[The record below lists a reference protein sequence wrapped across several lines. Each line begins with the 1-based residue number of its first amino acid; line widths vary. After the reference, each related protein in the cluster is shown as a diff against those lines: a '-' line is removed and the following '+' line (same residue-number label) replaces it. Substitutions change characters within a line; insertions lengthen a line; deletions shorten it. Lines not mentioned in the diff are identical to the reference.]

1 MYRIL
6 IAVAL
11 LLQLISAHSSQ
22 PERISHLSQISAS
35 SLELL
40 PRLVEP
46 PSQRTSHTSV
56 LKRALS
62 PPRPHQLEHSDS
74 ILLKFAI
81 PTDTQPLKW
90 FTLSLRP
97 SANLIHPNAR
107 IIYSNTHSELRREDV
122 LAYSGWSIY
131 PDHIQSWWDEEHASV
146 DRPSPEW
153 ASAYDDPRVAGW
165 ARILIHEQT
174 TEMESDDDLHS
185 LVFEGSFEHDNQ
197 LWHVK
202 PTHTFRNL
210 RTQQDPDPVPW
221 LAHPTGGL
229 VVWSDSDSSQ
239 DIAAPSSCGHDQ
251 LSFNSNPQHP
261 IYHTTPQQEQQQ
273 QQQQIHFNSFSLTT
287 FLDNLLGI
295 PSLPPPPP
303 SSLAN
308 MNFNQTSRHAARSLT
323 KRQSVSNDIT
333 WLGNSTT
340 SSNFINSIGS
350 TRGCPIGSRVL
361 FIGVAADCTYVSKY
375 KTQDAARTAILSN
388 INSVSAI
395 YQRTFNVSIGV
406 VELNVQ
412 PPECPTTT
420 KPDGLLWNVACPT
433 NDGVGLDLNR
443 RLSVFSDW
451 RGKKGGSDGAGLWH
465 LMTDCSSGSEVGVAW
480 LGQLCE
486 TETQVSSSGQV
497 TSGTGVTASTT
508 NEWQVMAHEI
518 GHNFGAIHDC
528 GSGCGLSDACCP
540 LSSSTCNSL
549 GNYLMSPVATK
560 NTTNFSPCSIGNICT
575 TLHSTL
581 NTSCLAI
588 PGQRSVIS
596 LQQCGNGIVEPG
608 EDCDPGQNNKSNC
621 CDPATCKFRAGAVC
635 DPLNGPCCKSDCQFS
650 SSDQVCR
657 PSANPECDIEEKCNG
672 KEVHCPTDQFNENGK
687 SCGPTGQ
694 DLKCAAGICTSRD
707 EQCKT
712 QGTSLGLTKSCPSGA
727 TQDCKI
733 SCVDPTGRADC
744 IILSTNFIDGSDCGY
759 GGKCLNSVCK
769 SGNLKDTVSSWFKSN
784 LSIAIPIV
792 IVVGLLAI
800 MFIVMVLRC
809 LGNCMSRNRASSH
822 ANHPSAMRPIPRV
835 NLPPQQ
841 HHHPTTD
848 NQSNWIDP
856 TVYNGAHH
864 HHRI

>member
-1 MYRIL
+1 
-6 IAVAL
+6 
-11 LLQLISAHSSQ
+11 
-22 PERISHLSQISAS
+22 
-35 SLELL
+35 
-40 PRLVEP
+40 
-46 PSQRTSHTSV
+46 
-56 LKRALS
+56 
-62 PPRPHQLEHSDS
+62 
-74 ILLKFAI
+74 
-81 PTDTQPLKW
+81 
-90 FTLSLRP
+90 
-97 SANLIHPNAR
+97 
-107 IIYSNTHSELRREDV
+107 
-122 LAYSGWSIY
+122 
-131 PDHIQSWWDEEHASV
+131 
-146 DRPSPEW
+146 
-153 ASAYDDPRVAGW
+153 
-165 ARILIHEQT
+165 
-174 TEMESDDDLHS
+174 
-185 LVFEGSFEHDNQ
+185 
-197 LWHVK
+197 
-202 PTHTFRNL
+202 
-210 RTQQDPDPVPW
+210 
-221 LAHPTGGL
+221 
-229 VVWSDSDSSQ
+229 
-239 DIAAPSSCGHDQ
+239 
-251 LSFNSNPQHP
+251 
-261 IYHTTPQQEQQQ
+261 
-273 QQQQIHFNSFSLTT
+273 
-287 FLDNLLGI
+287 
-295 PSLPPPPP
+295 
-303 SSLAN
+303 

-323 KRQSVSNDIT
+323 RQSVSNDIT

-451 RGKKGGSDGAGLWH
+451 R
-465 LMTDCSSGSEVGVAW
+465 VGVAW

-841 HHHPTTD
+841 HQHPTTD

-856 TVYNGAHH
+856 TVYNELIIIIGSERRTYSQKHETAVLPPPPPPPLSSSTNQAVSHKMNHH
-864 HHRI
+864 QHQQQHEFHDYLSQQPSSTTHFSKATPSPSPSSLQRWGKDCVGCLLNIKLNEILDTVINDYTSKGVDVLCHCRGGVGRAGLVACCWMLKIGLINKPSLISDHSSPISSHPDHHLSSASSQTVDSVTHSPSFMASNYQDQFNYNNSNSHSNFNSNSSTTHQIPAPPPTHNQLPTNNNSNTNNDVFAFRSDSLSLVPKNSVLGQVEKVIEVIRRRRSAKAIETPQQVHFVLQYANWLDNLTGNSHLFF